1 MPSKV
6 INLGLMLFPLLCLLI
21 ATCSECIQIGL
32 LVFRTQEE
40 WATVEWTVSVDIF
53 KSNLLT
59 QLLRQSFEYLLFA
72 GTRVKLK
79 AR

>member
-21 ATCSECIQIGL
+21 ATCTECIQFGL
-32 LVFRTQEE
+32 LVFRTQE

-53 KSNLLT
+53 KSNPLT
-59 QLLRQSFEYLLFA
+59 QLVRQSFEYLLFA
-72 GTRVKLK
+72 GKRVKLN